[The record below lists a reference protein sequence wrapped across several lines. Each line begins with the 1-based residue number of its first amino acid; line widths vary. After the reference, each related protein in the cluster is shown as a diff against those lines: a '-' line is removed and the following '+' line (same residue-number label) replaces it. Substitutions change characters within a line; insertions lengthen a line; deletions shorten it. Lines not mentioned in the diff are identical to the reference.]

1 MRRLRTLPPAS
12 TAGRAQHSPA
22 RCSEPE
28 PRLRGAHRGGAAA
41 PQGPRSSEQLGGPH
55 FLWGARA
62 FPATPPALLPV
73 SEVRAWG
80 GGRPSGRGLQAPP
93 HAPPVSDPTPNDR
106 SPVRPRPSP
115 LPGPKAPLP
124 GAKSTLAP
132 GPLHWLSPC
141 AGLPLLSASPG
152 GSPKCM
158 IQSLAG
164 GVKE

>member
-12 TAGRAQHSPA
+12 TARRAQHSPA

-80 GGRPSGRGLQAPP
+80 GADPPGVDSRPHLMLLQCLTQHRMTA
-93 HAPPVSDPTPNDR
+93 AQSDPTPPL
-106 SPVRPRPSP
+106 SLGPKHPCQEPSP
-115 LPGPKAPLP
+115 LWPQGPCTGCPLVLDSLSSQLPP
-124 GAKSTLAP
+124 GAPQNA
-132 GPLHWLSPC
+132 
-141 AGLPLLSASPG
+141 
-152 GSPKCM
+152 
-158 IQSLAG
+158 
-164 GVKE
+164 